1 MRAISNEK
9 QNGDRDNFTYLKE
22 NNPTID
28 ICLNCKKKKCVG
40 TCELMRPVTKRS
52 ENGGQYIIK
61 RSYVTQKGI
70 EKTSYVHHIR
80 KNWVNGVKSVMFAK
94 KYTLDEAKKA
104 IEECKAVSRDI
115 VRYEIVKRSEEFEKY
130 VKENHKTK
138 RRTPDYRVDCNG
150 NILGRRG

>member
-1 MRAISNEK
+1 MLGGEK
-9 QNGDRDNFTYLKE
+9 VEQFSGSDNFTYFKE
-22 NNPTID
+22 TNPTID
-28 ICLNCKKKKCVG
+28 ICLNCKKEKCIG
-40 TCELMRPVTKRS
+40 HCELIRPVTKRS
-52 ENGGQYIIK
+52 ETGGQYIIK

-115 VRYEIVKRSEEFEKY
+115 VKYVILKRSEEFEKIS
-130 VKENHKTK
+130 KENHKTK
-138 RRTPDYRVDCNG
+138 RRTPDYRTDCNG